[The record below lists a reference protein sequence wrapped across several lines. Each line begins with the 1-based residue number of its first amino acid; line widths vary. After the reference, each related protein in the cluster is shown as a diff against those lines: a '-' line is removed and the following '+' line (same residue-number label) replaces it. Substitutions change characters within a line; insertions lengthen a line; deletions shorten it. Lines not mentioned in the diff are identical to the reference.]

1 MAQPLRCVRQACN
14 HAWRNLCIDAWRK
27 PLCRGVAQDYAKR
40 MVKCICTCMAQAVRI
55 VNCGIAFG
63 RARQPQP
70 AALCTNRQRFR
81 ARWHPVVTV
90 CACVCVELSR
100 QVELRMEPVTN
111 LYDRDKKVHAGGS
124 VTVTTPWVFATRTD
138 VSYVCI
144 CRYICVYCIYTYIHT
159 RARTHR

>member
-1 MAQPLRCVRQACN
+1 
-14 HAWRNLCIDAWRK
+14 
-27 PLCRGVAQDYAKR
+27 
-40 MVKCICTCMAQAVRI
+40 MAQAVRI

-81 ARWHPVVTV
+81 ARWHPAVTV

-124 VTVTTPWVFATRTD
+124 ATVTSHRILWVYPVR
-138 VSYVCI
+138 VHPHV
-144 CRYICVYCIYTYIHT
+144 RHT
-159 RARTHR
+159 RASTLA